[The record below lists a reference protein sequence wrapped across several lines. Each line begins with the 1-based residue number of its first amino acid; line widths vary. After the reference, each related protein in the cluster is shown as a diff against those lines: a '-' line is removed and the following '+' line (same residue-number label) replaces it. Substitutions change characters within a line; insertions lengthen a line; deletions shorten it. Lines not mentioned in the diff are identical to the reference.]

1 MKLIIKIFFLSLIIL
16 LFHSDFFAQN
26 KIIIQGKVTDD
37 QKKPISFVNVFIQST
52 TDGAMTEDDGTFSFT
67 TKLTGKV
74 NLVASIVGYKSF
86 IKEIDLSQSKKIV
99 IDIELADAAINLKES
114 IVTASS
120 YGSEKEK
127 GLIVNRLDVLTTPGG
142 AADIFQALKTLPG
155 LTQVSESAELYVRGG
170 DPIETIT
177 IIDQAVVYHP
187 FTFESNYGGIFS
199 NLNQSVVKSIYFTSG
214 GFSAKYGN
222 ALSGVLDIETRNIP
236 EKTRYQ
242 FGVSIANASL
252 TADVPIIENK
262 FGMYFDVRQNFTK
275 PMFWL
280 NGGLDRFTATPESKN
295 ATAGITY
302 SYSKTG
308 RLKLFG
314 IYADDVQGV
323 SVERAEYNGTFNGN
337 SKNTFVNLQNS
348 EFISQNLLMK
358 NSLSYNRYSN
368 LWLFGILDLTKTD
381 HVYNFRNDF
390 DYTRNS
396 RSKILAGFEY
406 ENRKINYE
414 GKIPSEDFDLRPEAN
429 GKLID
434 ATLRGTRW
442 GVYTEYQSINTLG
455 IDALSFAG
463 GIRYDIFPGLN
474 LNWIDPRFSL
484 GYKLSDNS
492 NLRFGWGIFHQIP
505 DPRLFAGVDGNPN
518 LQPMNATHYI
528 ASYEYILGE
537 QNSFRVEVYH
547 KEYKNLP
554 LEKPIIN
561 YDNSGYGF
569 ANGVDVIFKGTLPFG
584 ITGWISYGYINTKRK
599 WLDYDDF
606 TSSSFDI
613 THNFTLVAKYNLST
627 KFQIGLN
634 AKFATGRPYTQVL
647 SSVYNPLQKIYE
659 PNYGGTNAD
668 RFPDYKRV
676 DLRLTYFD
684 QLFDRFPVVVY
695 VEGLNILNLTNI
707 FGYSYS
713 PDYTERKE
721 IKSYFGRRMVVVG
734 FTFGI

>member
-1 MKLIIKIFFLSLIIL
+1 MKLIKKMFFLCMLTT
-16 LFHSDFFAQN
+16 LFHSEFFAQN

-37 QKKPISFVNVFIQST
+37 QKKPLSFVNVFIQST
-52 TDGAMTEDDGTFSFT
+52 TDGSMSEDDGSFSFT
-67 TKLTGKV
+67 TKLSGKV
-74 NLVASIVGYKSF
+74 NLVASIVGYKAF
-86 IKEIDLSQSKKIV
+86 IKEIDLNKSKKIM
-99 IDIELADAAINLKES
+99 IDIELEDAAINLKES

-127 GLIVNRLDVLTTPGG
+127 GLVVNRMDVLTTPGG

-199 NLNQSVVKSIYFTSG
+199 NLNQSVVKSLYFSSG

-222 ALSGVLDIETRNIP
+222 ALSGVLEIETRNIP
-236 EKTRYQ
+236 ETARYQ
-242 FGVSIANASL
+242 LGVSIANASL
-252 TADVPIIENK
+252 TADVPIVENK
-262 FGMYFDVRQNFTK
+262 FGLYFDVRQNFTK
-275 PMFWL
+275 PIFWL

-314 IYADDVQGV
+314 IYADDLQGV

-337 SKNTFVNLQNS
+337 SKNFFINLQNS
-348 EFISQNLLMK
+348 EFISQNIFMK

-368 LWLFGILDLTKTD
+368 LWQLGILDLTKTD
-381 HVYNFRNDF
+381 HVYDFRNDF
-390 DYTRNS
+390 DYTINS

-414 GKIPSEDFDLRPEAN
+414 GIIPSEDFDLRPDAN
-429 GKLID
+429 SKLID
-434 ATLRGTRW
+434 TILRGTRW
-442 GVYTEYQSINTLG
+442 GVYSEYQSINSIG
-455 IDALSFAG
+455 IDGLSFSG
-463 GIRYDIFPGLN
+463 GIRYDFFTELN
-474 LNWIDPRFSL
+474 LEWIDPRLSL

-492 NLRFGWGIFHQIP
+492 SFRLGWGIFHQIP
-505 DPRLFAGVDGNPN
+505 DPRLFAEVDGNSN
-518 LQPMNATHYI
+518 LQPMYATHYI

-537 QNSFRVEVYH
+537 QNSFRIELYH
-547 KEYKNLP
+547 KNYKNLP
-554 LEKPIIN
+554 FEQPIIN

-569 ANGVDVIFKGTLPFG
+569 ANGVDIIFKGTLPFG

-599 WLDYDDF
+599 WLDYNDL
-606 TSSSFDI
+606 TSSSYDI
-613 THNFTLVAKYNLST
+613 THNLTIVAKYNLST

-634 AKFATGRPYTQVL
+634 AKIATGRPYTQVL
-647 SSVYNPLQKIYE
+647 SSVYNQQLKIYE
-659 PNYGGTNAD
+659 PNYGNTNDA

-684 QLFDRFPVVVY
+684 QLFNQFPIVVY
-695 VEGLNILNLTNI
+695 LEGLNILNFTNI

-713 PDYTERKE
+713 PDYSQRKE